1 MFYNC
6 IYRHNAVEKG
16 DQSHVYDFP
25 SANPTV
31 ELKLQESAAYGKV
44 SSGENCKSEV
54 RMKESRAYIS
64 VTSQKTAGISLYD
77 SVQ

>member
-1 MFYNC
+1 ML
-6 IYRHNAVEKG
+6 G

-31 ELKLQESAAYGKV
+31 ELKLQQSAAYGKLS
-44 SSGENCKSEV
+44 SSGENGKAET
-54 RMKESRAYIS
+54 RMKESSAYIS